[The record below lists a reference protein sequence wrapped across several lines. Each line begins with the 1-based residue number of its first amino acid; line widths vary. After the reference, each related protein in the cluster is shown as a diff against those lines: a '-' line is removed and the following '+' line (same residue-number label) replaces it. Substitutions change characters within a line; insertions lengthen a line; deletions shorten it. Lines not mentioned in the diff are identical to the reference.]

1 MTTEKALKCIKQDFT
16 VLPDSWQD
24 QAVKRIEQ
32 VITEI
37 KNIIANYDLSIFDDE
52 KIKDMS
58 FNEIVEEY
66 KYIFDDLARIKILM
80 LETEVIK

>member
-16 VLPDSWQD
+16 ALPDSRQE
-24 QAVKRIEQ
+24 QAVKRIDQ

-52 KIKDMS
+52 KIKEMS

-80 LETEVIK
+80 L

>member
-1 MTTEKALKCIKQDFT
+1 MTTEKALECIKQDFT
-16 VLPDSWQD
+16 ALPDSWQD

-37 KNIIANYDLSIFDDE
+37 RIIIVDYDLSMFDAE

-58 FNEIVEEY
+58 FNEIVEEF
-66 KYIFDDLARIKILM
+66 KYIFDDLARIKNLM
-80 LETEVIK
+80 L